1 MSARN
6 RYKANPLGS
15 YQGYFDR
22 PITTEVYIGSQPL
35 SFSDYTDFSQTQE
48 CNEYSIYRDR
58 YIKLDDLEKVDS
70 LTMELC

>member
-22 PITTEVYIGSQPL
+22 PITTEVYMGSQPL
-35 SFSDYTDFSQTQE
+35 SISDYTDLSHTQK

-58 YIKLDDLEKVDS
+58 YIKLDDLEKVNS